1 MSVKAWVFV
10 NKAVKTCTESSL
22 FYTYTYTHT
31 HTHTHIHIHLQIFT
45 DGSKSEHGFGAGIAI
60 FIQSNLVHQWRHT
73 LHNRCSNSQA
83 EQLAIVE
90 ALEMIEKSHI
100 NDNIPRTVTVHAD
113 SRITLQSLKNT
124 KHHNYLIEQI
134 RKKET
139 ALEKRNWTVIF
150 TWIKAHAGN
159 YGNEL
164 ADKVAKEAARNDDL
178 SFNRLPKSEIVKQ
191 VRNQSITNWQIQWD
205 RTTKG
210 SRTKQFFLTIKD
222 RLTTKIKWTPNFTPI
237 VTAHGKTKAYVH
249 RSKIIESPECPCDGG
264 NRTIEHLL
272 YDCTKLQRESEKL
285 ISNLLKQENW
295 SVNKSDLVN
304 KDIEHFIQFTNSRF
318 WENLKPLT
326 RQIAEKNT
334 QTSTQVLIR
343 KYDTLQI
350 TQEWSAHHIRTA
362 KSIHIEY

>member
-1 MSVKAWVFV
+1 
-10 NKAVKTCTESSL
+10 
-22 FYTYTYTHT
+22 
-31 HTHTHIHIHLQIFT
+31 
-45 DGSKSEHGFGAGIAI
+45 
-60 FIQSNLVHQWRHT
+60 
-73 LHNRCSNSQA
+73 
-83 EQLAIVE
+83 
-90 ALEMIEKSHI
+90 MIEKSHI

-222 RLTTKIKWTPNFTPI
+222 RLTTKIK
-237 VTAHGKTKAYVH
+237 
-249 RSKIIESPECPCDGG
+249 
-264 NRTIEHLL
+264 
-272 YDCTKLQRESEKL
+272 
-285 ISNLLKQENW
+285 
-295 SVNKSDLVN
+295 
-304 KDIEHFIQFTNSRF
+304 
-318 WENLKPLT
+318 
-326 RQIAEKNT
+326 
-334 QTSTQVLIR
+334 
-343 KYDTLQI
+343 
-350 TQEWSAHHIRTA
+350 
-362 KSIHIEY
+362 